1 MQLPRGTFR
10 EIRRNVAIES
20 LLHELEGEKFS
31 GVANIS
37 SQSRTGTLVFKAGK
51 CILVKVQNSR
61 GDAGWD
67 EIVHAGNVEVDA
79 ALSLLGDAQIDL
91 ALEFNKTCR
100 ILKTGK
106 QVPAQ
111 PSHRP
116 PAASASP
123 EHPRTAMAQK
133 AATPVAPLKPMVK
146 PAPTHH
152 RVPAPQTAPPAHT
165 PPQHPPTHHRVPA
178 PQTAPPAH
186 TPPQHPPLFSKTAA
200 TVPPSPPMPAPVHE
214 DRKKHE
220 AKQPSENDLEA
231 SSFENDLDTFDT
243 MDFDNVTDKIRT
255 DCKTMIKQ
263 LHLDHLMER

>member
-10 EIRRNVAIES
+10 EIRKNVAIES

-37 SQSRTGTLVFKAGK
+37 SPSRTGSLVFKAGK

-67 EIVHAGNVEVDA
+67 EIVQAGNVEVDA
-79 ALSLLGDAQIDL
+79 AISLLGDAQIDL

-100 ILKTGK
+100 ILRTGK

-111 PSHRP
+111 AFHRP
-116 PAASASP
+116 APSASP
-123 EHPRTAMAQK
+123 EPPRAAIAQK
-133 AATPVAPLKPMVK
+133 TATPVAPLKPPVK

-152 RVPAPQTAPPAHT
+152 RIPAQQTAP
-165 PPQHPPTHHRVPA
+165 QA
-178 PQTAPPAH
+178 PSH
-186 TPPQHPPLFSKTAA
+186 TPPQHPPLFSKTAG
-200 TVPPSPPMPAPVHE
+200 TVPPSPPMPVSVHE

-220 AKQPSENDLEA
+220 TEEPSGNNDET

-243 MDFDNVTDKIRT
+243 MDFENVTDKIRT

>member
-10 EIRRNVAIES
+10 EIRKNVAIES
-20 LLHELEGEKFS
+20 LLHELDGEKFT

-37 SQSRTGTLVFKAGK
+37 SQSRTGSLVFKAGK

-67 EIVHAGNVEVDA
+67 EIVQAGNVEVDA

-106 QVPAQ
+106 QIPVQTP
-111 PSHRP
+111 HRP
-116 PAASASP
+116 APSASP
-123 EHPRTAMAQK
+123 EPPRAAIAQR
-133 AATPVAPLKPMVK
+133 AATPVAPLKPQVK
-146 PAPTHH
+146 PAPTRHH
-152 RVPAPQTAPPAHT
+152 IPTPQAPS
-165 PPQHPPTHHRVPA
+165 
-178 PQTAPPAH
+178 H

-200 TVPPSPPMPAPVHE
+200 TVPPSPPLPAPVHE
-214 DRKKHE
+214 DRQKHKAE
-220 AKQPSENDLEA
+220 EPSGNNDET

-243 MDFDNVTDKIRT
+243 MDFENVTDKIRT

>member
-165 PPQHPPTHHRVPA
+165 PPQHPP
-178 PQTAPPAH
+178 
-186 TPPQHPPLFSKTAA
+186 LFSKTAA